1 VSAAADPDRF
11 WSCSSSSTPVLWFVL
26 LLPFSYGWT
35 ATARAVVR
43 SGADGAALACASQAT
58 LTKQVD
64 ARGEVY
70 SETVAVR
77 PNAGPQ
83 AAASWWRQAMLQA
96 GFPNLHIHSWLVSV
110 SGAVCVVEV
119 TAYVTPPAGAP
130 FWRFETGH
138 VGSAAKA
145 VVPQ

>member
-1 VSAAADPDRF
+1 MRRRPGQVLVLF
-11 WSCSSSSTPVLWFVL
+11 LFLYPVLWFVL

-43 SGADGAALACASQAT
+43 AGADGAALACASQAT

-77 PNAGPQ
+77 PNAGPR
-83 AAASWWRQAMLQA
+83 AAVSWWQQAMLQA
-96 GFPNLHIHSWLVSV
+96 GFPNLYVHSWQVDV
-110 SGAVCVVEV
+110 SGAVCVVQV
-119 TAYVTPPAGAP
+119 TAYVTSPAGAL
-130 FWRFETGH
+130 FAQFET
-138 VGSAAKA
+138 VNIGSAAKA

>member
-1 VSAAADPDRF
+1 MRTRPGQVLVLFLFLYPA
-11 WSCSSSSTPVLWFVL
+11 LWFVL

-43 SGADGAALACASQAT
+43 SGADGAALDCASQAT

-70 SETVAVR
+70 SETVTVR

-96 GFPNLHIHSWLVSV
+96 GFPNLYVHSWQVSV
-110 SGAVCVVEV
+110 SGAVCVVRV
-119 TAYVTPPAGAP
+119 SAYVTPPAGAL
-130 FWRFETGH
+130 FSKFETVN

>member
-1 VSAAADPDRF
+1 MLF
-11 WSCSSSSTPVLWFVL
+11 LLYPVLWFVL

-35 ATARAVVR
+35 AAARAVMR
-43 SGADGAALACASQAT
+43 AGADGSALACASQAT

-83 AAASWWRQAMLQA
+83 AAASWWQQAMLQA
-96 GFPNLHIHSWLVSV
+96 GFPNLYVHSWQVSV
-110 SGAVCVVEV
+110 SGAVCVVQV
-119 TAYVTPPAGAP
+119 TAYVTPPAGAL
-130 FWRFETGH
+130 FSKFETVT

-145 VVPQ
+145 VVPK

>member
-1 VSAAADPDRF
+1 VSDHRESPGFSRGEKVKAVRTRPGQVLVLF
-11 WSCSSSSTPVLWFVL
+11 LFLYPVLWFVL

-35 ATARAVVR
+35 AAARAVVR
-43 SGADGAALACASQAT
+43 AGADGAALACASQAT

-83 AAASWWRQAMLQA
+83 AAAM
-96 GFPNLHIHSWLVSV
+96 
-110 SGAVCVVEV
+110 CVVQV
-119 TAYVTPPAGAP
+119 TAYVTPAAGAL
-130 FWRFETGH
+130 FSRFETVN